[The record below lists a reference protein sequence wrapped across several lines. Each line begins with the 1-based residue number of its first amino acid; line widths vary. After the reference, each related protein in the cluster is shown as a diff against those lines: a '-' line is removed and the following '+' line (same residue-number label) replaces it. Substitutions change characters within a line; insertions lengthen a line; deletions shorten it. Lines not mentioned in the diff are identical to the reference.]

1 MMAWYHS
8 YNDNE
13 AYYTCLVCGE
23 RFNDVDLGT
32 REEEGVTVDGV
43 TERLFVDCC
52 PYCGS
57 EEIA

>member
-1 MMAWYHS
+1 MMTWYHS
-8 YNDNE
+8 YGDNE
-13 AYYTCLVCGE
+13 AYTCQVCGE
-23 RFNDVDLGT
+23 RFGFADLGT
-32 REEEGVTVDGV
+32 REEAGATVDGV